1 MIALVAVF
9 VVVPFEVGFVES
21 PEVPDATDPLWI
33 FNRVIDF
40 LVCCH
45 AALCHRT
52 ALWTDERSGEH
63 CCRATD
69 ERWRCGPMSAVAD
82 R

>member
-21 PEVPDATDPLWI
+21 PEVPDPIDPLWI

-45 AALCHRT
+45 AALCHT
-52 ALWTDERSGEH
+52 AQGLPKGSMAEAGLLPRGTL
-63 CCRATD
+63 
-69 ERWRCGPMSAVAD
+69 
-82 R
+82 